1 MKIKSIKYIKYPV
14 ILICLTICI
23 SGVRWL
29 VSSEPWMLDQLANE
43 ERLKMSFTELFLIEG
58 NSTLAEYLTQIYRFL
73 GLYVLGTGLTFLLL
87 MSDDFF
93 KNTKFIKRLLIIL
106 GILLFSNLI
115 LAYVWIPASHFIF
128 LMWGA
133 ILLYF
138 FSVYNFLNNHFK

>member
-138 FSVYNFLNNHFK
+138 FSIYNFLNNH

>member
-23 SGVRWL
+23 SGFRWL

-73 GLYVLGTGLTFLLL
+73 VLYVLGTGLTFLLL

-138 FSVYNFLNNHFK
+138 FSVYNFLNNH

>member
-133 ILLYF
+133 ILLYL
-138 FSVYNFLNNHFK
+138 FSIYNFLNNR

>member
-128 LMWGA
+128 LMWGDMVFYS
-133 ILLYF
+133 IF
-138 FSVYNFLNNHFK
+138 QVISR

>member
-93 KNTKFIKRLLIIL
+93 RNTEFIKRLLIIL

-138 FSVYNFLNNHFK
+138 FSVYNFLNNH

>member
-138 FSVYNFLNNHFK
+138 FSVYNFLNNH

>member
-115 LAYVWIPASHFIF
+115 LAYDWIPASHFIF

-138 FSVYNFLNNHFK
+138 FSVYNFLNNH

>member
-1 MKIKSIKYIKYPV
+1 MKIKSIKHIKYPV

-138 FSVYNFLNNHFK
+138 FSIYNFLNNH

>member
-87 MSDDFF
+87 MSDEFF

-138 FSVYNFLNNHFK
+138 FSIYNFLNNH

>member
-73 GLYVLGTGLTFLLL
+73 GLYFLGAGLTFLLL

-138 FSVYNFLNNHFK
+138 FSVYNFLNNH

>member
-73 GLYVLGTGLTFLLL
+73 GLYVLGAGLTFLLL

-93 KNTKFIKRLLIIL
+93 KNTKFIKRLFIIL

-138 FSVYNFLNNHFK
+138 FSIYNFLNNH

>member
-128 LMWGA
+128 LMRGA

-138 FSVYNFLNNHFK
+138 FSVYNFLNNH

>member
-73 GLYVLGTGLTFLLL
+73 GLYVLGAGLTFLLL

-138 FSVYNFLNNHFK
+138 FSVYNFLNNH

>member
-58 NSTLAEYLTQIYRFL
+58 NSTLAEYLPQIYRFL

-138 FSVYNFLNNHFK
+138 FSVYNFLNNH

>member
-128 LMWGA
+128 LMWGS

-138 FSVYNFLNNHFK
+138 FSIYNFLNNH

>member
-115 LAYVWIPASHFIF
+115 LAYVWIC
-128 LMWGA
+128 
-133 ILLYF
+133 LLYT
-138 FSVYNFLNNHFK
+138 SPSPRDKRQSRMPSSA

>member
-106 GILLFSNLI
+106 GLLLFSNLI

-138 FSVYNFLNNHFK
+138 FSIYNFLNNH

>member
-133 ILLYF
+133 ILLYL
-138 FSVYNFLNNHFK
+138 FSVYNFLNNH

>member
-93 KNTKFIKRLLIIL
+93 KSTKFIKRLLIIL

-138 FSVYNFLNNHFK
+138 FSIYNFLNNH

>member
-93 KNTKFIKRLLIIL
+93 KNTKLIKRLLIIL
-106 GILLFSNLI
+106 GVLLFSNLI

-138 FSVYNFLNNHFK
+138 FSIYNFLNNH

>member
-23 SGVRWL
+23 SGFRWL

-43 ERLKMSFTELFLIEG
+43 ERLNMSFTELFLIEG

-87 MSDDFF
+87 MSDEFF

-138 FSVYNFLNNHFK
+138 FSVYNFLNNH

>member
-29 VSSEPWMLDQLANE
+29 VTSEPWMLDQLANE

-138 FSVYNFLNNHFK
+138 FSVYNFLNNH

>member
-138 FSVYNFLNNHFK
+138 FSIYTFLNNH

>member
-138 FSVYNFLNNHFK
+138 FSVYNFLNNY